1 MGEAPA
7 LVIRCHESWNFS
19 WEKQRFGCVK
29 VGGAGSL
36 GVVGAPSPGLL
47 SVLGPFGFWGT
58 NRAIEV
64 GGRVLPDDK
73 RPLANCHIK

>member
-1 MGEAPA
+1 M
-7 LVIRCHESWNFS
+7 
-19 WEKQRFGCVK
+19 K

-36 GVVGAPSPGLL
+36 GVVGAPGPGLL